1 MSSTTPTDKSDSAHR
16 PRYIIL
22 GTDTDGADH
31 VLRTVDDTVFVIDTT
46 GRREA
51 RDSLA
56 GCSWQAYRSYVAH
69 RRGWREWRP
78 RVPARIPDPYIG
90 LRGEH

>member
-1 MSSTTPTDKSDSAHR
+1 MSSTTPTDKNDSTHR

-22 GTDTDGADH
+22 GTDANGADH
-31 VLRTVDDTVFVIDTT
+31 VLRTIDDTVFVIADG

-56 GCSWQAYRSYVAH
+56 GRSWPAYRHYVAD
-69 RRGWREWRP
+69 RRGWSEWRP
-78 RVPARIPDPYIG
+78 RVPARITDPFAG
-90 LRGEH
+90 LRGE